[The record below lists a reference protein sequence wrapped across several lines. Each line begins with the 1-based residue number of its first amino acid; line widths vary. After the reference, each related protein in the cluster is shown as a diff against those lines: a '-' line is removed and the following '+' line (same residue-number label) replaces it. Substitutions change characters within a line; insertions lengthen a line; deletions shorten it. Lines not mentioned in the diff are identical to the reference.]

1 MGFKR
6 PLTRDEDRAR
16 ARARARGGGGSG
28 ALLCAHSHV
37 AASPSKAIM
46 GTAEPGWRADANRV
60 CL

>member
-6 PLTRDEDRAR
+6 PLKMDEDRAR
-16 ARARARGGGGSG
+16 ARGAGGSR

-37 AASPSKAIM
+37 AASPSKAVT
-46 GTAEPGWRADANRV
+46 GTAEPSWRADANRV